1 MRLDYPLLPKQMP
14 DRIKSVW
21 KKSSIV
27 TTGVFLL
34 IGIGVTAVL
43 NWFDVLNG
51 VWLWIIGG
59 YFAVVLVVFIIDML
73 LIPYRYQYHR
83 YEITSEDLSFQ
94 EGYIFRTI
102 THVPINRIQHI
113 ETEQGPFLRKEN
125 LMEIVI
131 HTAAS
136 SHNISGLDV
145 EEAVS
150 LRQQIIQMVKVA
162 KEDV

>member
-1 MRLDYPLLPKQMP
+1 MNYPLLPKQMP

-21 KKSSIV
+21 KKSNIV
-27 TTGVFLL
+27 TTGIFL
-34 IGIGVTAVL
+34 IIGVLATALL
-43 NWFDVLNG
+43 NWFEVLEG
-51 VWLWIIGG
+51 VWLWTIGI
-59 YFAVVLVVFIIDML
+59 YFSVILVWFIIAMI

-83 YEITSEDLSFQ
+83 YEITPEDLSFQ

-113 ETEQGPFLRKEN
+113 ETEQGPFLRKEK
-125 LMEIVI
+125 LMEMVI

-136 SHNISGLDV
+136 SHHISGLDI
-145 EEAVS
+145 EEAVN
-150 LRQQIIQMVKVA
+150 LRQQIIELVKVA

>member
-1 MRLDYPLLPKQMP
+1 MEYPLLPKQMP

-27 TTGVFLL
+27 ATSIFAL
-34 IGIGVTAVL
+34 IGIAVTALL

-51 VWLWIIGG
+51 VWLWIVGV
-59 YFAVVLVVFIIDML
+59 YFAVVVVVFAVEML

-83 YEITSEDLSFQ
+83 YEITAEDLSFQ

-145 EEAVS
+145 EEAVQ
-150 LRQQIIQMVKVA
+150 LRQKIIQLVKVA